1 VTTPDALEPDGHPAA
16 GFQTATASGS
26 GLQPAV
32 EAAESQEATSRLQ
45 LVWRRFLR
53 QRLALFGLAIVVLLF
68 ALAYLSPFISRWQ
81 YNQLDFN
88 AFLEPPGGSHWFG
101 TTQNG
106 FDVFALTMRGMQKSL
121 VIGLIGA
128 LMATALAA
136 TVGAFAGYFGG
147 VVNTALVTLIDLLM
161 VLPAFLIIA
170 ILSPTFRGRT
180 WLIFV
185 VLLAAFQWMVTARI
199 VRGMTLSLRER
210 EFVHAAR
217 FMGVPGW
224 QIIFRHILPNMAS
237 LLIIDATINVS
248 SLILAEVGLSF
259 FGFGVQPP
267 DVSLGTLIGDYAGA
281 ALTFPWE
288 FYFPAGFLIVLVLAI
303 NLVGDGLRDAFDPNT
318 QGRAS

>member
-1 VTTPDALEPDGHPAA
+1 MADA
-16 GFQTATASGS
+16 
-26 GLQPAV
+26 
-32 EAAESQEATSRLQ
+32 ATSRLH
-45 LVWRRFLR
+45 LVGRRFLR
-53 QRLALFGLAIVVLLF
+53 QRLALFGLAVVVLLF
-68 ALAYLSPFISRWQ
+68 ALAYLTPFISPWQ

-128 LMATALAA
+128 LLATALAA
-136 TVGAFAGYFGG
+136 TIGAFAGYFGG
-147 VVNTALVTLIDLLM
+147 VINTALVTLIDLLM

-170 ILSPTFRGRT
+170 ILSPSFRGRT

-210 EFVHAAR
+210 EFVQAAR

-224 QIIFRHILPNMAS
+224 QIVFRHILPNMAS

-267 DVSLGTLIGDYAGA
+267 DVSLGSLIAAGTKS
-281 ALTFPWE
+281 ALTYPWL
-288 FYFPAGFLIVLVLAI
+288 FLFAGGLLIITVLCA
-303 NLVGDGLRDAFDPNT
+303 NLVGDGLRDAFDP
-318 QGRAS
+318 GAKRARSKKKAKA